1 MNSDITFLHIFLNWT
16 GYLHVIINTILQ
28 SGRATIVEAAAD
40 YIKTL
45 EDQVKELQTLK
56 QEKIN
61 VTETKNSGILPSAV
75 NQEMP
80 HVWKLL

>member
-1 MNSDITFLHIFLNWT
+1 M
-16 GYLHVIINTILQ
+16 Q
-28 SGRATIVEAAAD
+28 SGKATIVEAAAN

-56 QEKIN
+56 QVELN
-61 VTETKNSGILPSAV
+61 GTETMNSRILPSAV

-80 HVWKLL
+80 HVKIWKLL

>member
-1 MNSDITFLHIFLNWT
+1 M
-16 GYLHVIINTILQ
+16 LQ
-28 SGRATIVEAAAD
+28 SGKATIVKAAVS

-56 QEKIN
+56 QVELN
-61 VTETKNSGILPSAV
+61 GSATMNSRILPSVV

-80 HVWKLL
+80 HVEMMETFVANQVLSSNTNL